1 MRNVFNVIKI
11 NEILNQLRQLLK
23 KAILRRP
30 QLFRQNKEKVPV
42 LPDSQQKISDF
53 FKHSP
58 LSKVE
63 IDLSRNKD
71 SISKDVKL

>member
-1 MRNVFNVIKI
+1 
-11 NEILNQLRQLLK
+11 
-23 KAILRRP
+23 
-30 QLFRQNKEKVPV
+30 V